1 MKWTILFLLLP
12 LFGVSQGTAFFE
24 TTIYFEDAIGN
35 KDSLVVGHDENAN
48 SSYNPDFGEIDIT
61 MPWDSVFE
69 VRGTHFL
76 DWYTIDDKLLL
87 SKKIIGSGEGGI
99 TQGGDCLSFNTPIV
113 IFANVKNLPLKISW
127 DKSAFSN
134 SICRNRSTITPNVLP
149 MITERWY
156 ESLEENI
163 DYCCMAENDSVDFY
177 TFRVNDGF
185 GFHLIDQ
192 IENNTVDT
200 MVALLL
206 NFRFQNAWD
215 TPCTAVVG
223 TDEIGSSSSDI
234 DIFPNPSHNEIN
246 IKGNKFS
253 NWYILNQESKLIMKG
268 NGNSVNI
275 EKLKEG
281 IYYISLFD
289 NDGNLLKT
297 KKIVK
302 IDTP

>member
-1 MKWTILFLLLP
+1 MKWTILLLLLP
-12 LFGVSQGTAFFE
+12 LFGVSQKTAFFE

-48 SSYNPDFGEIDIT
+48 SDYNPDFGEIHIT
-61 MPWDSVFE
+61 APWDSVFE
-69 VRGTHFL
+69 VRGTHFF
-76 DWYTIDDKLLL
+76 DWYSIDDNLLL
-87 SKKIIGSGEGGI
+87 SKKIIGSGERGI
-99 TQGGDCLSFNTPIV
+99 TQGYDCLSFNTPIV

-127 DKSAFSN
+127 DQGAFS
-134 SICRNRSTITPNVLP
+134 SSFCRNRSTITPHVLP
-149 MITERWY
+149 MITEYWY
-156 ESLEENI
+156 DSLEENI
-163 DYCCMAENDSVDFY
+163 DYCCMAESNSVDFY

-200 MVALLL
+200 MMALLL
-206 NFRFQNAWD
+206 NFRFQNASD
-215 TPCTAVVG
+215 SPCTAVVS
-223 TDEIGSSSSDI
+223 TDEIDSSSSDI

-253 NWYILNQESKLIMKG
+253 NWYILDQESKLIMKG
-268 NGNSVNI
+268 NNSSINI
-275 EKLKEG
+275 KKLKKG

-289 NDGNLLKT
+289 DNRQLLKT

-302 IDTP
+302 I